1 LRHSRKH
8 KASAI
13 FDAGRAFREAFPKE
27 RFCVSRA
34 PGRRAEFTRSAEG
47 RGKAFSA
54 MRGAFGVKEKVP
66 SEENEFPRFAYFPH
80 GLD

>member
-27 RFCVSRA
+27 RFGVSRA
-34 PGRRAEFTRSAEG
+34 SGRRAEFTRSAEG
-47 RGKAFSA
+47 RGKLFRRCAERLKS
-54 MRGAFGVKEKVP
+54 RKVP